1 MNYETTGK
9 YYKKEDGTKI
19 KFQTYIWSEFR
30 DNSVKWTQSVQKCLP
45 GKRKFILAE
54 KGEDYTDEDLRNE
67 RLKFAEALK
76 KSI

>member
-1 MNYETTGK
+1 MKPLESII
-9 YYKKEDGTKI
+9 KKEDGTKI

-30 DNSVKWTQSVQKCLP
+30 DNRVKWTQSVEKCLP
-45 GKRKFILAE
+45 GKRKYTSAE
-54 KGEDYTDEDLRNE
+54 KGIDYTEDDLRNE